1 MGVGIE
7 VRGLNAWYGKNQ
19 SLKSIDMTMPANHVT
34 AVIGPSGCGKS
45 TFVRCLNRMHETIP
59 EAHAEGTVK
68 VGEMDVYGSGS
79 DPVEVRRRIGMVFQK
94 PNPFPTMSI
103 YDNVAAGLKLNGFR
117 NRKQMNELVER
128 SLKLAALWDEVKD
141 TLHKKSGASLSGG
154 QQQRLCI
161 ARALAVEPEVLLM
174 DEPASALD
182 PISTSKIEELIFQL
196 KQHYTVVIVTHNMQ
210 QAARVAEFTGVFPD
224 GKSHRVRQDRKDL
237 YHPRRQ
243 ADGRLHYRQVWIM
256 RSRFQQGLDELKE
269 KLLRMGGLAE
279 QAIDR
284 ATEAY
289 RTRDSKYCQMVLTG
303 ESAINEA
310 EREIDELSLDLLAM
324 QQPMAVDLRFILA
337 VLKINAD
344 LERVGDQAVNIAQ
357 RVLDLISEP
366 EVQLPVDIPRMA
378 DSVSTMVQRALEAF
392 LDGKAEVAEAVL
404 QMDGIVDRMKD
415 EAFIVLVQ
423 KMHNEPSVTRSALNV
438 LLISRNLERIA
449 DHATNIAEDV
459 IFWVRG
465 ADVRHGG
472 AHYRQ

>member
-1 MGVGIE
+1 
-7 VRGLNAWYGKNQ
+7 
-19 SLKSIDMTMPANHVT
+19 
-34 AVIGPSGCGKS
+34 
-45 TFVRCLNRMHETIP
+45 
-59 EAHAEGTVK
+59 
-68 VGEMDVYGSGS
+68 
-79 DPVEVRRRIGMVFQK
+79 
-94 PNPFPTMSI
+94 
-103 YDNVAAGLKLNGFR
+103 
-117 NRKQMNELVER
+117 
-128 SLKLAALWDEVKD
+128 
-141 TLHKKSGASLSGG
+141 
-154 QQQRLCI
+154 
-161 ARALAVEPEVLLM
+161 
-174 DEPASALD
+174 
-182 PISTSKIEELIFQL
+182 
-196 KQHYTVVIVTHNMQ
+196 
-210 QAARVAEFTGVFPD
+210 
-224 GKSHRVRQDRKDL
+224 
-237 YHPRRQ
+237 
-243 ADGRLHYRQVWIM
+243 M

-289 RTRDSKYCQMVLTG
+289 RTRDSKYCQMVLAG
-303 ESAINEA
+303 ENAINEA

-324 QQPMAVDLRFILA
+324 QQPMAIDLRFILA

-423 KMHNEPSVTRSALNV
+423 KMQNEPTVTRPALNV

>member
-1 MGVGIE
+1 
-7 VRGLNAWYGKNQ
+7 
-19 SLKSIDMTMPANHVT
+19 
-34 AVIGPSGCGKS
+34 
-45 TFVRCLNRMHETIP
+45 
-59 EAHAEGTVK
+59 
-68 VGEMDVYGSGS
+68 
-79 DPVEVRRRIGMVFQK
+79 
-94 PNPFPTMSI
+94 
-103 YDNVAAGLKLNGFR
+103 
-117 NRKQMNELVER
+117 
-128 SLKLAALWDEVKD
+128 
-141 TLHKKSGASLSGG
+141 
-154 QQQRLCI
+154 
-161 ARALAVEPEVLLM
+161 
-174 DEPASALD
+174 
-182 PISTSKIEELIFQL
+182 
-196 KQHYTVVIVTHNMQ
+196 
-210 QAARVAEFTGVFPD
+210 
-224 GKSHRVRQDRKDL
+224 
-237 YHPRRQ
+237 
-243 ADGRLHYRQVWIM
+243 M

-289 RTRDSKYCQMVLTG
+289 RTRDSKYCQLVLTG
-303 ESAINEA
+303 ENAINEA

-423 KMHNEPSVTRSALNV
+423 KMSSEPTLTRQALNV

-449 DHATNIAEDV
+449 DHATNIATDV
-459 IFWVRG
+459 IFWIRG
-465 ADVRHGG
+465 ADVRHELSL
-472 AHYRQ
+472 ASD

>member
-1 MGVGIE
+1 
-7 VRGLNAWYGKNQ
+7 
-19 SLKSIDMTMPANHVT
+19 
-34 AVIGPSGCGKS
+34 
-45 TFVRCLNRMHETIP
+45 
-59 EAHAEGTVK
+59 
-68 VGEMDVYGSGS
+68 
-79 DPVEVRRRIGMVFQK
+79 
-94 PNPFPTMSI
+94 
-103 YDNVAAGLKLNGFR
+103 
-117 NRKQMNELVER
+117 
-128 SLKLAALWDEVKD
+128 
-141 TLHKKSGASLSGG
+141 
-154 QQQRLCI
+154 
-161 ARALAVEPEVLLM
+161 
-174 DEPASALD
+174 
-182 PISTSKIEELIFQL
+182 
-196 KQHYTVVIVTHNMQ
+196 
-210 QAARVAEFTGVFPD
+210 
-224 GKSHRVRQDRKDL
+224 
-237 YHPRRQ
+237 
-243 ADGRLHYRQVWIM
+243 M

-289 RTRDSKYCQMVLTG
+289 RTRDSKYCQMVLAG
-303 ESAINEA
+303 ESAINDA

-423 KMHNEPSVTRSALNV
+423 KMHNEPAVTRSALNV

-449 DHATNIAEDV
+449 DHATNIATDV
-459 IFWVRG
+459 IFWIRG
-465 ADVRHGG
+465 ADVRHELSM
-472 AHYRQ
+472 ATD